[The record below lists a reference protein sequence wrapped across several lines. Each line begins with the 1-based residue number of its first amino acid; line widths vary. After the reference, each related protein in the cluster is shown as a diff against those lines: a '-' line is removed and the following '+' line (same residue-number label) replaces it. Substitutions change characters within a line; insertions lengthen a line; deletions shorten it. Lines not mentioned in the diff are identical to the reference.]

1 MSKKTSISL
10 LNLDGLSKPGN
21 TLIKKIAG
29 LVWGGFEPSQIKR
42 IAKAEAKADIIK
54 AKSEIQIDDLRRRA
68 LRRVVEEEAQRQQ
81 NMEDIAGKA
90 IARLSEEADPDS
102 IDDDWIINF
111 FDKSRIVSDADMQD
125 LWSRVL
131 GGEANQPGNY
141 SRRTVNFLSDLDKTD
156 TELFSNL
163 CRFAWFIGDIVPLV
177 FDYKDE
183 FYTDFGVTFD
193 MLKHLESIGFIQ
205 FGSLAAFVRQKLP
218 KDFTIAYYGR
228 SLQLT
233 MPNSSDNTLVI
244 GHVLLTKVGQ
254 ELAPIC
260 GSQPVEGF
268 WEYVLDKWKEYV
280 ATTNTS

>member
-1 MSKKTSISL
+1 MSEKTSISL
-10 LNLDGLSKPGN
+10 LNLDALSKPGN

-90 IARLSEEADPDS
+90 IPRLSEEAAPDS
-102 IDDDWIINF
+102 IDDDWIVNF
-111 FDKSRIVSDADMQD
+111 FDKSRIVSDDDMQE

-131 GGEANQPGNY
+131 AGEANRPGSY

-156 TELFSNL
+156 AELFSRL
-163 CRFAWFIGDIVPLV
+163 CRFAWFMGYIVPLV
-177 FDYKDE
+177 FDYNDK
-183 FYTDFGVTFD
+183 FYTEFGITFD
-193 MLKHLESIGFIQ
+193 TLNHLESIGFIQ
-205 FGSLAAFVRQKLP
+205 FGSLTSFVRQKLP
-218 KDFTIAYYGR
+218 QNLTITYYGR

-233 MPNSSDNTLVI
+233 MPNSSENTLVI

-280 ATTNTS
+280 TTTNTN